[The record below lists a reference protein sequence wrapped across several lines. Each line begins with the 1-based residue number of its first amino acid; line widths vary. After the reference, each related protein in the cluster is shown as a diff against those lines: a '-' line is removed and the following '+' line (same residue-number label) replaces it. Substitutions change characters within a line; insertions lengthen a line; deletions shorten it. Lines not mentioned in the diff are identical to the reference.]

1 MFCFF
6 LYSFTKFVSQQV
18 SNHIRSLSNLI
29 KAYSNVVYPFLY
41 YPGVADVLLYNLL
54 CKVFFFIHIIIL
66 QKKQDLLQ
74 QHVWIVFFVR
84 FNFWLF
90 FPIIKT
96 IPRRSRRLAVGRGK
110 RSIVV
115 ITYRAIT
122 FPLPPP
128 NLHIYIEI
136 WYATSKNTHTTI
148 FLYIK

>member
-6 LYSFTKFVSQQV
+6 CIPLQKFVSQQV

-66 QKKQDLLQ
+66 QKKTRLASATC
-74 QHVWIVFFVR
+74 VNCFFL
-84 FNFWLF
+84 FDSIFDCF

-96 IPRRSRRLAVGRGK
+96 IPRRSRRIAVGRGK

-136 WYATSKNTHTTI
+136 
-148 FLYIK
+148 